1 VTDFDTAWAQ
11 VPGGASRGDVPGVE
25 VDAED
30 RVYAFTRGE
39 ASLVVF
45 DRDGTVLRSWDR
57 GPFVDPH
64 GIRVGPDGSLW
75 LTDDGDHTIRRCTLD
90 GEVLQTIGTPGEPAP
105 FMSGRP
111 FNKPTNL
118 AFGPAGDLYVSDG
131 YGNAHVHR
139 LSPDGELIQTWGGS
153 GSDPGQFYIPHDIR
167 CDDEGFVYVADR
179 ENHRVQVFDGD
190 GGVQAVWGRL
200 HRPCGLAIAG
210 EGERRLLYVAEL
222 GPLFRNRVPFA
233 PNLGARVTV
242 LGAGGDVLARHGA
255 RDRGTDPDQFIAPHG
270 IAVDSHGD
278 VYVGEVANGQWPA
291 YSSSP
296 APVGLTT
303 LRKLSR
309 LPDVLAAR
317 A

>member
-1 VTDFDTAWAQ
+1 VTEFDTGWAQ
-11 VPGGASRGDVPGVE
+11 LPDGASLGDVPGVE

-39 ASLVVF
+39 AALVVF
-45 DRDGTVLRSWDR
+45 DRDGSVLRTWDR

-90 GEVLQTIGTPGEPAP
+90 GDVLQTIGTPGQPSP

-111 FNKPTNL
+111 FNKPNNI
-118 AFGPAGDLYVSDG
+118 AFGPDGDIFVADG
-131 YGNAHVHR
+131 YGNAHIHR
-139 LSPDGELIQTWGGS
+139 LSADGALIGTWGGS

-167 CDDEGFVYVADR
+167 CDGDGFVYVADR
-179 ENHRVQVFDGD
+179 ENHRVQVFDAG

-200 HRPCGLAIAG
+200 HRPCGLAITG
-210 EGERRLLYVAEL
+210 EGEGRRVYVAEL
-222 GPLFRNRVPFA
+222 GPMFRNQVPFA

-242 LGAGGDVLARHGA
+242 LDGNGAVLARHGA
-255 RDRGTDPDQFIAPHG
+255 LEVGTGPDQFVAPHG

-278 VYVGEVANGQWPA
+278 VYVGEVAGGQWPVFF
-291 YSSSP
+291 SDP
-296 APVGLTT
+296 APSSLTK
-303 LRKLSR
+303 LRKLTG
-309 LPDVLAAR
+309 LPG
-317 A
+317 